1 MFVPSARFS
10 QRNKDLN
17 PMSDAKTTIVGMLL
31 VVAAAMTLTAHA
43 LTTGITALDLQNLF
57 SALAGVGLIL
67 AKDSA

>member
-1 MFVPSARFS
+1 
-10 QRNKDLN
+10 
-17 PMSDAKTTIVGMLL
+17 MSDAKTTIVGMLL